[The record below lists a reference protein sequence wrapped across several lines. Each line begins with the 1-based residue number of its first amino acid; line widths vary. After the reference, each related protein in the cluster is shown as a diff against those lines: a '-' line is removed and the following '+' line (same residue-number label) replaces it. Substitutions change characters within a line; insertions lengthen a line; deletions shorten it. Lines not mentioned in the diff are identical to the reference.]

1 MVWPRIST
9 ASLARASA
17 KRRLFSSEGDAIP
30 YYLLFTLLLFNSFRP
45 DRLLPGG
52 SITTHLPT
60 VLVLVLA
67 VYWIQAPRKC
77 VGNRQTLYFF
87 LLVVVSFVGALLA
100 RNKAW
105 AFEQLRGFFL
115 YIFLPY
121 LFTVQF
127 LDRPQTVQKY
137 IRAYLFA
144 SLFFVLVGIS
154 RSGLVVNVPI
164 LSDEN
169 EFALLANI
177 LIPLAYFLGQDATA
191 IRAKLLYFGV
201 VIILIF
207 ATVTSFSRGGL
218 VGLAAVGAFIF
229 FFTKR
234 KSVAIV
240 LLALFCTGLIAFASE
255 SYWADMETMFSEKG
269 ERGTGRDR
277 LESWKAGWQMFLDH
291 PVVGVGPRNFGM
303 YLADYYTGWEARA
316 PRHMWGRVAHSV
328 YFTVI
333 PETGILGTGLFVMI
347 LLSNYRDNAHTG
359 ALNRRAARLA
369 LNDRGNQS
377 VEHDPLRHLRSLR
390 SLSVGLMGSMVA
402 FLVTGLFIS
411 VFWYPYIWML
421 TAFMVITANAARRI
435 ELAMKVSEGSRLRR
449 GDR

>member
-1 MVWPRIST
+1 MRGQ
-9 ASLARASA
+9 SA
-17 KRRLFSSEGDAIP
+17 DA
-30 YYLLFTLLLFNSFRP
+30 LLLLAGR
-45 DRLLPGG
+45 RRVRW
-52 SITTHLPT
+52 SI
-60 VLVLVLA
+60 A
-67 VYWIQAPRKC
+67 CQKQG
-77 VGNRQTLYFF
+77 VGIR
-87 LLVVVSFVGALLA
+87 AA
-100 RNKAW
+100 A
-105 AFEQLRGFFL
+105 GFFL

-177 LIPLAYFLGQDATA
+177 LIPLAYFLGQDATEK
-191 IRAKLLYFGV
+191 RAKLVYFGV
-201 VIILIF
+201 VIILIL
-207 ATVTSFSRGGL
+207 ATVTSFSRGGF
-218 VGLAAVGAFIF
+218 VGLAAVGVFIF

-234 KSVAIV
+234 KTVAIV
-240 LLALFCTGLIAFASE
+240 LLALFCTGLIALASE
-255 SYWADMETMFSEKG
+255 SYWADMATMFSEKG

-277 LESWKAGWQMFLDH
+277 LESWKAGWLMFLDH

-369 LNDRGNQS
+369 LNVRGNQS
-377 VEHDPLRHLRSLR
+377 GEHDALRHLRSLR

-402 FLVTGLFIS
+402 FLLPASSSLCSGIPTFGCSLPS
-411 VFWYPYIWML
+411 W
-421 TAFMVITANAARRI
+421 
-435 ELAMKVSEGSRLRR
+435 
-449 GDR
+449 